1 MMRSQ
6 GTAAAA
12 GDDRL
17 TAEDEVAMLI
27 ECHADALYRV
37 ALALTGSA
45 VHASG
50 VIRDVLLRALQDALP
65 SRSLEALRLSLYRP
79 TVHAALAVRSA
90 RRSNRTGPYEADT
103 PQFAADGHRIEDGN
117 PGDWSA
123 FPEPDVAAA
132 ARAVL
137 GEVVYDL
144 PDALAV
150 VVVLADGEGLSPAG
164 IAEVTGLPIAAVR
177 ARTHQARM
185 MLRERIG
192 RKLAG
197 SVAA

>member
-1 MMRSQ
+1 
-6 GTAAAA
+6 
-12 GDDRL
+12 
-17 TAEDEVAMLI
+17 
-27 ECHADALYRV
+27 
-37 ALALTGSA
+37 
-45 VHASG
+45 
-50 VIRDVLLRALQDALP
+50 
-65 SRSLEALRLSLYRP
+65 
-79 TVHAALAVRSA
+79 
-90 RRSNRTGPYEADT
+90 
-103 PQFAADGHRIEDGN
+103 
-117 PGDWSA
+117 
-123 FPEPDVAAA
+123 
-132 ARAVL
+132 
-137 GEVVYDL
+137 VYDL